1 MRILQNLIIALPVIF
16 VALPSCTDT
25 HASELKLKNP
35 YSTAEYND
43 AFKAYWFAGEA
54 ELTSYQLEQARYGEI
69 HQGNAVTIFVT
80 EPFSKNKQVKLD
92 EANEAGAD
100 KVDVL
105 KLNFTKTFNTGI
117 YPYSLITS
125 IFSPLETT
133 DQISK
138 SLKISM
144 SAQEWCG
151 HAFVQMNLKGEK
163 YNVQQNSYF
172 ESEGD
177 RTFTLDNKLCEDQ
190 LWTMIRTTPHLL
202 PTGKINLIP
211 SIQYSRLMHEDI
223 KPYEATASLRVE
235 SGMVYYTLVYP
246 HNQRK
251 LEIRFTEET
260 PYYIE
265 GWEETYKD
273 GWGESAKVLTTKAT
287 LLKRLKSAYWEHHNN
302 SDAHMRTELGL

>member
-1 MRILQNLIIALPVIF
+1 MKAFQNHIVALLLIF
-16 VALPSCTDT
+16 VAMPSCTDT
-25 HASELKLKNP
+25 HASELKLNNP
-35 YSTAEYND
+35 YATAEYND

-54 ELTSYQLEQARYGEI
+54 ELTSYKLEQARYGEI

-80 EPFSKNKQVKLD
+80 EPFSKSKEVKLD
-92 EANEAGAD
+92 DANGAGSD

-125 IFSPLETT
+125 VFSPLEST
-133 DQISK
+133 DKISK
-138 SLKISM
+138 TLKVSM

-151 HAFVQMNLKGEK
+151 HAFVQMNLKGEQYK
-163 YNVQQNSYF
+163 VQQNSYF

-177 RTFTLDNKLCEDQ
+177 QTFALDNTLTEDQ
-190 LWTMIRTTPHLL
+190 IWTIIRTTPHLL
-202 PTGKINLIP
+202 PMGKLNLIP
-211 SIQYSRLMHEDI
+211 SVQYSRLMHEEI
-223 KPYEATASLRVE
+223 KAYPAEASLRIE
-235 SGMVYYTLVYP
+235 SGMVFYTVMYP

-251 LEIRFTEET
+251 LEIHFAEQA
-260 PYYIE
+260 PYCIE

-287 LLKRLKSAYWEHHNN
+287 LLKRIKSAYWEHHNN
-302 SDAHMRTELGL
+302 SDAHLRMELGL